1 MDKKGK
7 LFKHL
12 EENLATVLSITVML
26 VVVTGMILR
35 RTNPA
40 VNAVLQNYNNYIFAC
55 SSILCLTICFK
66 DNSYMGIDIF
76 SSKFTGGLKK
86 GMKMLIDVVMFV
98 SAVLAVVY
106 GGLAVFDYAK
116 ANPGAFLPKG
126 IAYIALPVVMAI
138 EVVRRLQVWFG
149 SKEKEEEKV

>member
-40 VNAVLQNYNNYIFAC
+40 VNAVLQNY
-55 SSILCLTICFK
+55 ILVKTQILTF
-66 DNSYMGIDIF
+66 
-76 SSKFTGGLKK
+76 L
-86 GMKMLIDVVMFV
+86 
-98 SAVLAVVY
+98 
-106 GGLAVFDYAK
+106 FD
-116 ANPGAFLPKG
+116 
-126 IAYIALPVVMAI
+126 
-138 EVVRRLQVWFG
+138 W
-149 SKEKEEEKV
+149 